1 MFVPDR
7 IAENLRFLI
16 RAVQTQVSRA
26 RQYVVN
32 GSIEVESSMRS
43 RDDYINNLR
52 TFVQS
57 AAFEEAAS
65 TEDLA
70 FPTAAS
76 TIATNLERIADFCL
90 DVVDQLRHVD
100 GDGGVEYPEFVPCF
114 NVVEKALGN
123 VEIAIEELDV
133 HEALKVCRAEPRLDD
148 IYSEAFRG
156 HLAAMEAGGDVH
168 RNVTLLFVTHYFER
182 MGDSLLNIG
191 EAIISASLGEKIKIG
206 QLWALQG
213 SLSDMDPDQTVN
225 DVELRTPGESRSGCR
240 IAMVSDA
247 EQSEATRVFKEGD
260 LQKLIEERDAI
271 AVWQEQVPGIA
282 PKVHSFLEN
291 GSHAAML
298 MEYLPGRT
306 LEQVVLQGDGR
317 ELREAVD
324 RTTKTLR
331 QVWETT
337 WSPEPVATS
346 FVQQLRKRLP
356 EVFTVHSSFRRDGV
370 QIGGIRTGGLEAE
383 LERLAQLEEGRNPN
397 FSVLIHGDFNT
408 DNIIL
413 PFRAGSDQVRLID
426 LHRSCM
432 GDYLQ
437 DISVFLVSNY
447 RLQIFE
453 APIRRRIND
462 VMQWILDFTRAQAEQ
477 WEDRDVEVRLA
488 IGMVRSLITSTRFIL
503 DEGFAKELYLRAEYL
518 IDRLLNC
525 AEPESFQL
533 PLEVFRD

>member
-32 GSIEVESSMRS
+32 GSLEVEKSMRS

-57 AAFEEAAS
+57 AAFEEAAK

-90 DVVDQLRHVD
+90 DVIDQLQHID
-100 GDGGVEYPEFVPCF
+100 GEEGKAHEEFEPCF
-114 NVVEKALGN
+114 SVVEDALGTVEKA
-123 VEIAIEELDV
+123 IEDLNV

-156 HLAAMEAGGDVH
+156 RLAAMEGGGNVH

-213 SLSDMDPDQTVN
+213 SLSDMDPNQTVN
-225 DVELRTPGESRSGCR
+225 DIGLRVPGESRSGCR

-260 LQKLIEERDAI
+260 LQKLIEERNAI
-271 AVWQEQVPGIA
+271 DVWQAQVPGIA

-291 GSHAAML
+291 GDHAAML

-306 LEQVVLQGDGR
+306 LEQMVLQGDGR
-317 ELREAVD
+317 ELRTAVD
-324 RTTKTLR
+324 LTTRTMR
-331 QVWETT
+331 HVWETT
-337 WSPEPVATS
+337 WSPEPVETG
-346 FVQQLRKRLP
+346 FVSQLRKRLP
-356 EVFTVHSSFRRDGV
+356 DVFTIHSSFRRGGV
-370 QIGGIRTGGLEAE
+370 QIGGIRTGSMEAALDRLEVIEASRHPE
-383 LERLAQLEEGRNPN
+383 

-413 PFRAGSDQVRLID
+413 PTHDGVDHVRLID
-426 LHRSCM
+426 LHRSQM

-437 DISVFLVSNY
+437 DVSVFLVSNY

-453 APIRRRIND
+453 SPIRRRINE
-462 VMQWILDFTRAQAEQ
+462 VMQWVLDFTRAQAER

-518 IDRLLNC
+518 IDRLINC
-525 AEPESFQL
+525 DDLSSFQL
-533 PLEVFRD
+533 PQEVFRD